1 MAGQQEL
8 QVQQKREVEKAQE
21 ATRPMRAFLPNADIF
36 ETEEALTVVLEMP
49 GVDRD
54 NINVSVENGLL
65 TIEGRINFSKYEGL
79 EPVYSEYNIGPF
91 RRTFRISSRIDQDK
105 IRAEMRD
112 GVITLVL
119 PKAEEAKTRRIE
131 VTRSLEA

>member
-21 ATRPMRAFLPNADIF
+21 ATRPTRAFLPNADIF

-119 PKAEEAKTRRIE
+119 PKAEGAKPRRIE
-131 VTRSLEA
+131 VK